1 MKRMLRYILLSAIL
15 LMGGTSV
22 MATEEA
28 AYEVLVTDG
37 KFEVRDYEAHIL
49 AETEVEG
56 ELTDAGNMA
65 FRPLFRY
72 ISGHNEASGKIAMT
86 APVSQS
92 PSGEKIAMTAP
103 VGQQRSGD
111 KWVVS
116 FMMPA
121 SYTLGTLPKPKDAA
135 VKLREVPARRMASV
149 RYSGRWS
156 ANRFEQHKQELEDW
170 VKAQGLVPKGDWI
183 WARYNSPMTPWFMRR
198 NEILVEVEAGQAED
212 VSE

>member
-1 MKRMLRYILLSAIL
+1 MNRRLIYILLAALVATGRVDS
-15 LMGGTSV
+15 

-28 AYEVLVTDG
+28 AYKVLEKDG
-37 KFEVRDYEAHIL
+37 QFEVRDYEAHIL

-56 ELTDAGNMA
+56 DLTEAGNKA

-72 ISGHNEASGKIAMT
+72 ISGHNESNGKIAMT
-86 APVSQS
+86 APVSQA
-92 PSGEKIAMTAP
+92 PGGEKIAMTAP

-121 SYTLGTLPKPKDAA
+121 SYTLDTLPKPKDAA
-135 VKLREVPARRMASV
+135 VKLREVPARRMAAV

-156 ANRFEQHKQELEDW
+156 AGRFEQHKKELENW
-170 VKAQGLVPKGDWI
+170 VKEKGLVTKGDWV

-198 NEILVEVEAGQAED
+198 NEILVELEPKPQDE
-212 VSE
+212 SQN

>member
-1 MKRMLRYILLSAIL
+1 MNRKLRGLLLSAVVL
-15 LMGGTSV
+15 TGGVVV

-28 AYEVLVTDG
+28 AYKEIEKDG
-37 KFEVRDYEAHIL
+37 KFAVRDYEAHVL
-49 AETEVEG
+49 AETEVKGNLKE
-56 ELTDAGNMA
+56 AGNKA

-72 ISGHNEASGKIAMT
+72 ISGHNESSGKIAMT

-92 PSGEKIAMTAP
+92 PSGKKIAMTAP
-103 VGQQRSGD
+103 VGQQRRGD

-121 SYTLGTLPKPKDAA
+121 SYTLDTLPKPKDAA
-135 VKLREVPARRMASV
+135 VKLREVPARRMVAV

-156 ANRFEQHKQELEDW
+156 ADRFEQHKKELENW
-170 VKAQGLVPKGDWI
+170 VKAQGLVTKGDWV

-198 NEILVEVEAGQAED
+198 NEILVEIEPKPQDE
-212 VSE
+212 SKN

>member
-1 MKRMLRYILLSAIL
+1 VNRRLIYILLAALVATGRVDS
-15 LMGGTSV
+15 

-28 AYEVLVTDG
+28 AFKEIEKDG
-37 KFEVRDYEAHIL
+37 KFVIRDYEAHVL
-49 AETEVEG
+49 AETEVKGNLKE
-56 ELTDAGNMA
+56 AGNKG

-92 PSGEKIAMTAP
+92 PGGEKIAMTAP

-121 SYTLGTLPKPKDAA
+121 SYTLDTLPKPKDAA
-135 VKLREVPARRMASV
+135 VKLREVPARRMAAV

-156 ANRFEQHKQELEDW
+156 AGRFEQHKKELENW
-170 VKAQGLVPKGDWI
+170 VKEKGLVTKGDWV
-183 WARYNSPMTPWFMRR
+183 WARYNPPMTPWFMRR
-198 NEILVEVEAGQAED
+198 NEILVELEPKPQD
-212 VSE
+212 KSQN